1 MTVTCYGVPQ
11 GWADGRPLRVEKQRE
26 LASGATQYRMAL
38 DRPIPGMAQVALR
51 IEQQRGFY
59 GGSTLPEPVKLEC
72 GPGLM
77 TAGDWSQGSALACY
91 SGGAW
96 YRKTV
101 TLAADQI
108 QGRVLL
114 NLGDVVATAEVRV
127 NGRKSGVCV
136 TPPRTVDITDAVK
149 SGDNRIEIL
158 VYNTLA
164 NHYVTIPTRYR
175 GPIRSGLL
183 GPVMIEM
190 NPTVKLTQ
198 QDAH

>member
-1 MTVTCYGVPQ
+1 L
-11 GWADGRPLRVEKQRE
+11 GRWPTAARC
-26 LASGATQYRMAL
+26 
-38 DRPIPGMAQVALR
+38 LR
-51 IEQQRGFY
+51 IEQQRGLY

-72 GPGLM
+72 GPGLII
-77 TAGDWSQGSALACY
+77 AGDWSQGSALECY

-101 TLAADQI
+101 TLASDQV

-114 NLGDVVATAEVRV
+114 NLGDIVATAEVRV
-127 NGRKSGVCV
+127 NSRQAAVCV
-136 TPPRTVDITDAVK
+136 TPPWTVDISALVRA
-149 SGDNRIEIL
+149 GENRIEIL

-183 GPVMIEM
+183 GPVTIET
-190 NPTVKLTQ
+190 NPTVKLTPKGAHWLEP
-198 QDAH
+198 DAKDPIRQRVLFQTKVAK